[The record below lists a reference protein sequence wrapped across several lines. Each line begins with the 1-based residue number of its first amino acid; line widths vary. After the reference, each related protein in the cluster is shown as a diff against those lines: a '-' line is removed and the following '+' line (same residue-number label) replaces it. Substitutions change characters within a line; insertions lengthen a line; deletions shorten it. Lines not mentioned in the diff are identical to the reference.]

1 MCKAAQACE
10 DLPYYTVILVHR
22 FCAKMSMAKS
32 HFFWLD
38 EVSHLSVV
46 HCSLKSTKLNI
57 RRLKVFAC
65 ANSQFRINRL
75 MSISEPPIEMAFHF
89 ITFDRPED
97 VNGFTIKPA
106 GMLLV

>member
-1 MCKAAQACE
+1 
-10 DLPYYTVILVHR
+10 
-22 FCAKMSMAKS
+22 
-32 HFFWLD
+32 
-38 EVSHLSVV
+38 
-46 HCSLKSTKLNI
+46 
-57 RRLKVFAC
+57 
-65 ANSQFRINRL
+65 